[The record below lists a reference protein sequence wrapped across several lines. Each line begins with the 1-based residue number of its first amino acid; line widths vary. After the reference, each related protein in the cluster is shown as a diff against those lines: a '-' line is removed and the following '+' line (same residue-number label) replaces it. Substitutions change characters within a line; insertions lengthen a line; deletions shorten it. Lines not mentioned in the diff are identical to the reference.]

1 MNLEIQIEYEYIDG
15 IINQLSEMNLKNLSK
30 QEIYV

>member
-1 MNLEIQIEYEYIDG
+1 MNLEIQIEYEHIDD